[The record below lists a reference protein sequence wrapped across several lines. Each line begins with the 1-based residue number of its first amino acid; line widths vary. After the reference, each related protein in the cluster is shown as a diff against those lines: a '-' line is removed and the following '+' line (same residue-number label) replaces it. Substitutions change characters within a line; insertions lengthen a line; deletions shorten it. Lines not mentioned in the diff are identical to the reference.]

1 MANYVGYC
9 ITPRVSSDHI
19 AKVTA
24 PSGGLKPGQLVFVES
39 LDTGIAGNYEVFAAT
54 QPATAGLGG
63 TNLAMVINGGF
74 ETLSDGRRPAGQPDY
89 TQYTYAEGE
98 TVPVVFLDRH
108 LTFLVSVD
116 SVSGGTSAAPATD
129 IGKFII
135 PANGTYVGAVSD
147 DPSGIGNY
155 LKIVGTY
162 YLPLGGNYG
171 GNFANVYVCVAQ

>member
-9 ITPRVSSDHI
+9 ITPRVCSEHI

-24 PSGGLKPGQLVFVES
+24 PAGGLVAGQVVYVEE
-39 LDTGIAGNYEVFAAT
+39 LDATIPGNYEVFVAT
-54 QPATAGLGG
+54 KPATAGLASRH
-63 TNLAMVINGGF
+63 LAMVINGGF

-98 TVPVVFLDRH
+98 NVPVVFLDEH
-108 LTFLVSVD
+108 LTFLVSPD
-116 SVSGGTSAAPATD
+116 SVSGGTSASPASD

-135 PANGTYVGAVSD
+135 PANGTYTAAVNASNSGVGNS
-147 DPSGIGNY
+147 

-162 YLPLGGNYG
+162 YLPLGGNFG
-171 GNFANVYVCVAQ
+171 GNFAQVYVCVAQ

>member
-1 MANYVGYC
+1 MANYVGYP
-9 ITPRVSSDHI
+9 ITPRICSEHI

-24 PSGGLKPGQLVFVES
+24 PVGGLVAGQVVFVES
-39 LDTGIAGNYEVFAAT
+39 LDTNIAGNYEVFAAT
-54 QPATAGLGG
+54 EPATAGLGG
-63 TNLAMVINGGF
+63 THLAMVINGGF

-89 TQYTYAEGE
+89 TQYSYAAGE
-98 TVPVVFLDRH
+98 TVPVVFLDPH

-116 SVSGGTSAAPATD
+116 SVSGGTSANPAAD

-135 PANGTYVGAVSD
+135 PADGTYTAAVAASN
-147 DPSGIGNY
+147 SGIGNS

-171 GNFANVYVCVAQ
+171 GDFVQVYVGVAQ

>member
-9 ITPRVSSDHI
+9 ITPRVCSEHI

-24 PSGGLKPGQLVFVES
+24 PSGGLKPGQLVFVEE
-39 LDTGIAGNYEVFAAT
+39 LDSNIAGNYEVFVAT
-54 QPATAGLGG
+54 QPATAGLGSKH
-63 TNLAMVINGGF
+63 LAMVINGGF
-74 ETLSDGRRPAGQPDY
+74 ETLADGRRPAGQPDY

-98 TVPVVFLDRH
+98 NVPVVFLDPH

-116 SVSGGTSAAPATD
+116 SVSGGTSAAPASD

-135 PANGTYVGAVSD
+135 PANGTYTGAVDASN
-147 DPSGIGNY
+147 SGVGNS

-171 GNFANVYVCVAQ
+171 GNFANVYVAVAQ